1 MATHSSQSV
10 LSEEELPS
18 SCQGDENSV
27 FHESTGDVEVIL
39 QIYYGDL

>member
-18 SCQGDENSV
+18 GCHGDDSSV
-27 FHESTGDVEVIL
+27 FHESTGDVEVVLIG
-39 QIYYGDL
+39 YYGDL